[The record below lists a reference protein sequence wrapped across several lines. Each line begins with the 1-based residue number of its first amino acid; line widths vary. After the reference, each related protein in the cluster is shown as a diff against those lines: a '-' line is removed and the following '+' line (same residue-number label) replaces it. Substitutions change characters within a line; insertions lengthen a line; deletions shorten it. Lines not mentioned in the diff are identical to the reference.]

1 MYLTLTISTST
12 STCIQKKKTLVR
24 HRGNIY
30 GKEKIRHVCT
40 SVEVARDIKSN
51 IFNPRHSE

>member
-12 STCIQKKKTLVR
+12 NTCIQKKTLVR
-24 HRGNIY
+24 HRGYIY

>member
-1 MYLTLTISTST
+1 MYLTYFYKYLRSEKTI
-12 STCIQKKKTLVR
+12 VR
-24 HRGNIY
+24 HRGYIY